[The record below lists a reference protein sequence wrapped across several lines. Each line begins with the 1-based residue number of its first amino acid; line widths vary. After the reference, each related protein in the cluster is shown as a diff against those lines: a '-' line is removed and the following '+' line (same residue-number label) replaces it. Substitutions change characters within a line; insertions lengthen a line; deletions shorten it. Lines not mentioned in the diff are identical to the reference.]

1 MILNFIQFL
10 IQILFYLVVI
20 YFFHLGWDFIKN
32 NYSIKKKRDIISN
45 QTNKYKQMIND
56 MQENII
62 LKDKNQIT
70 QEDSFEKLN
79 DELENFIEEEINN
92 Q

>member
-10 IQILFYLVVI
+10 IQILFYLVII
-20 YFFHLGWDFIKN
+20 YSFHLGWEFIKD
-32 NYSIKKKRDIISN
+32 NYSVKKKRDIISN

-62 LKDKNQIT
+62 LKEKKNDMQD
-70 QEDSFEKLN
+70 DSYEKLN

>member
-1 MILNFIQFL
+1 
-10 IQILFYLVVI
+10 
-20 YFFHLGWDFIKN
+20 
-32 NYSIKKKRDIISN
+32 
-45 QTNKYKQMIND
+45 MIND
-56 MQENII
+56 MQENIV
-62 LKDKNQIT
+62 LNDKKKDI